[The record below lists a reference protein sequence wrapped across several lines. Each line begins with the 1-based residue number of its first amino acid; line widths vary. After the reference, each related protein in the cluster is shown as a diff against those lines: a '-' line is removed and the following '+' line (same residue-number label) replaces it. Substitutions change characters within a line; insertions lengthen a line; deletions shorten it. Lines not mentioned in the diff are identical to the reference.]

1 MSILLNALNKSNN
14 EQESA
19 EALDELI
26 EEPVKTGNESEQT
39 ADSDVA
45 ETDVTDSDV
54 TDSDVR
60 EASSFNMMAVM
71 FGFLSLIVILLLVI
85 VFLLL
90 QQGDDPTAEITKQLS
105 QEQQLSQKEQ
115 LSQDRLQTQSSPLNS
130 SAEKVIADNQSSVNK
145 SSGNKPEVSLTENSV
160 SEKLNRTQPEHSASS
175 KNEELLATS
184 NDQYFESF
192 KPEKQAVERITKTE
206 TNNDNSQADMS
217 GSKQHHNE
225 QLANQSSNVA
235 NSSATESS
243 GKSST
248 SSSSQNPQINKA
260 LPIKEFDQLT
270 EIEQLMVNEITLD
283 AHVYSEEASQRFI
296 FMNDALIQEGEK
308 IINSWYLESIEPDG
322 IVVNNGVLRVNI
334 EKQ

>member
-26 EEPVKTGNESEQT
+26 DEPVKTGNESEQT
-39 ADSDVA
+39 A
-45 ETDVTDSDV
+45 DSDV

-90 QQGDDPTAEITKQLS
+90 QQGDDPTAQITK
-105 QEQQLSQKEQ
+105 Q

-130 SAEKVIADNQSSVNK
+130 SAEKAVADNQSLVNK
-145 SSGNKPEVSLTENSV
+145 SSGNKSEVSLTENPV
-160 SEKLNRTQPEHSASS
+160 SEKSNRTQQEHSASS
-175 KNEELLATS
+175 KNEESLSTS

-225 QLANQSSNVA
+225 QLANQSTNVA

-334 EKQ
+334 EK

>member
-26 EEPVKTGNESEQT
+26 DEPVKTGNESEQT
-39 ADSDVA
+39 A
-45 ETDVTDSDV
+45 DSDV

-90 QQGDDPTAEITKQLS
+90 QQGDDPTAQITK
-105 QEQQLSQKEQ
+105 Q

-130 SAEKVIADNQSSVNK
+130 SAEKAVADNQSLVNK
-145 SSGNKPEVSLTENSV
+145 SSGNKSEVSLTENPV
-160 SEKLNRTQPEHSASS
+160 SEKSNRTQQEHSASS
-175 KNEELLATS
+175 KNEESLSTS

-225 QLANQSSNVA
+225 QLANQSTNVA

-308 IINSWYLESIEPDG
+308 IINSWYLKSIEPDG

-334 EKQ
+334 EK

>member
-39 ADSDVA
+39 ADSAVA
-45 ETDVTDSDV
+45 DTDV

-90 QQGDDPTAEITKQLS
+90 QQGDDSTAQITKQLS

-130 SAEKVIADNQSSVNK
+130 SAEKVIVDNQSSVNK
-145 SSGNKPEVSLTENSV
+145 PEVSFTENPV
-160 SEKLNRTQPEHSASS
+160 SEKSNRTQPEHSASS
-175 KNEELLATS
+175 KNEESLSTS

-217 GSKQHHNE
+217 GNKQHHNE
-225 QLANQSSNVA
+225 QLANQTTNVA

-248 SSSSQNPQINKA
+248 SSSSQHPQINKA

>member
-1 MSILLNALNKSNN
+1 ML
-14 EQESA
+14 
-19 EALDELI
+19 
-26 EEPVKTGNESEQT
+26 
-39 ADSDVA
+39 
-45 ETDVTDSDV
+45 
-54 TDSDVR
+54 
-60 EASSFNMMAVM
+60 
-71 FGFLSLIVILLLVI
+71 GFLSLIVILLLII

-90 QQGDDPTAEITKQLS
+90 QQGDNSTAQITKQLS
-105 QEQQLSQKEQ
+105 QEQQ

-130 SAEKVIADNQSSVNK
+130 SAEKVIAENHSSVNK
-145 SSGNKPEVSLTENSV
+145 SSGNKPEVSLTENPV
-160 SEKLNRTQPEHSASS
+160 SEKSNRTQPEHSASS
-175 KNEELLATS
+175 KNEESLSAS

-206 TNNDNSQADMS
+206 TYNDNSQADMS

-308 IINSWYLESIEPDG
+308 IINSWYPVSYTHLTLPTILL
-322 IVVNNGVLRVNI
+322 V
-334 EKQ
+334 

>member
-45 ETDVTDSDV
+45 DTDV

-90 QQGDDPTAEITKQLS
+90 QQGDDPTAQITK
-105 QEQQLSQKEQ
+105 Q

-130 SAEKVIADNQSSVNK
+130 SAEKVIAENHSSVNK
-145 SSGNKPEVSLTENSV
+145 SSGNKPEVSLTENPV
-160 SEKLNRTQPEHSASS
+160 SEKSNRTQPEHSASS
-175 KNEELLATS
+175 KNEESLSAS

-206 TNNDNSQADMS
+206 TYNDNSQADMS